1 LGCVLGNSGIGGI
14 LKTCCPLTLVR
25 ISTNRLTMSSSTS
38 PENHSDS
45 PEAPAKTAD
54 AVAASHGATAS
65 NAGNAAVVST
75 SQRAAAAA
83 NTPREYD
90 VLMKTVF
97 SLFAI
102 GMVVGLVFAW
112 TGYANRYAQVTEGW
126 HLGQTKL
133 VEVTVVKEDKGRLAC
148 ASDVISD
155 DVHCGFRASGQPFEA
170 STQDDSHVLSPY
182 NTVKNELFLA
192 AGLWTS
198 PALSGPMPTERF
210 TVACNYKVLGV
221 LKSVGLRWQPNGSF
235 DPVKQSVTVGSLT
248 DCVIPK

>member
-1 LGCVLGNSGIGGI
+1 
-14 LKTCCPLTLVR
+14 
-25 ISTNRLTMSSSTS
+25 MSSSTS
-38 PENHSDS
+38 PEKHSDS

-54 AVAASHGATAS
+54 AVAASPEATTN
-65 NAGNAAVVST
+65 NAGKAPAKAATKGAIAVT
-75 SQRAAAAA
+75 TA
-83 NTPREYD
+83 PREYN

-97 SLFAI
+97 SLFVI
-102 GMVVGLVFAW
+102 GLVVGLVFAW

-170 STQDDSHVLSPY
+170 STQEDSHVLSPY

-198 PALSGPMPTERF
+198 AALRGPLPTERF

>member
-1 LGCVLGNSGIGGI
+1 
-14 LKTCCPLTLVR
+14 
-25 ISTNRLTMSSSTS
+25 MSSSTS
-38 PENHSDS
+38 PEKHSDS
-45 PEAPAKTAD
+45 PEATAKTAG
-54 AVAASHGATAS
+54 AVAASPEAKAI
-65 NAGNAAVVST
+65 NAGKPPVASATPSAI
-75 SQRAAAAA
+75 AAAHS
-83 NTPREYD
+83 PREYD

-102 GMVVGLVFAW
+102 SVVVGLVFAW

-155 DVHCGFRASGQPFEA
+155 GVHCGFRANGQPFEA

-198 PALSGPMPTERF
+198 PALLGPLPTERF

-221 LKSVGLRWQPNGSF
+221 LKSVGLRWQANSSF

>member
-1 LGCVLGNSGIGGI
+1 
-14 LKTCCPLTLVR
+14 
-25 ISTNRLTMSSSTS
+25 MSSSTS
-38 PENHSDS
+38 PEKHSDS
-45 PEAPAKTAD
+45 PEAPAKAAD
-54 AVAASHGATAS
+54 AVAASPEATH
-65 NAGNAAVVST
+65 NNAAKAPAKIATRSAVAS
-75 SQRAAAAA
+75 APA
-83 NTPREYD
+83 PREYD

-102 GMVVGLVFAW
+102 GVVVGLVFAW

-198 PALSGPMPTERF
+198 PALSGPLPTERF

-221 LKSVGLRWQPNGSF
+221 LKSVGLRWQPNGAF

>member
-1 LGCVLGNSGIGGI
+1 
-14 LKTCCPLTLVR
+14 
-25 ISTNRLTMSSSTS
+25 MSSSTS
-38 PENHSDS
+38 PEKHSDS
-45 PEAPAKTAD
+45 PEPAAQTAG
-54 AVAASHGATAS
+54 AVAASPEAATSHAAKAPAKIATRSAVAS
-65 NAGNAAVVST
+65 ASA
-75 SQRAAAAA
+75 
-83 NTPREYD
+83 PREYD

-97 SLFAI
+97 SLFVI
-102 GMVVGLVFAW
+102 GVVVGLVFAW

-148 ASDVISD
+148 ASDVITD

-192 AGLWTS
+192 SGLWTS